1 MNSIPTGWTKNR
13 MKYCVT
19 LNPSYS
25 KNLNDSDSISFIP
38 MECLTNGS
46 ICPKTDV
53 VGRVKTG
60 YTFFADGDIIMAKVT
75 PCYENGNIAIV
86 QNLLNGIGFGT
97 SELYVFRC
105 KTLDTTYLFYF
116 LQNDEFKQ
124 LCIGTMYGT
133 GGLKRVS
140 LDFIRNYTFYV
151 PPFAK
156 QNRIAS
162 FLDTK
167 CSLIDST
174 IQKEREVVDKLKEY
188 RQAVITEAVTKGIRA
203 GVPMKDSGVEWIGEI
218 PEGWIYCRIKYNTYL
233 KGRIGWQGLKASE
246 FLDNGPY
253 LVTGTDFENGKVN
266 WNVAYHIS
274 SERYAEAPEIQL
286 KVGDLLIT
294 KDGTVGKLAYIDNL
308 PDCAS
313 LNSHLV
319 VLRPTTTKY
328 INQYLYWVLSSDIFT
343 IYTELKQDG
352 SIMASLSQEKLNNF
366 SFSLP
371 PTYEQQEIVDYLD
384 KKCSGIDATIQKREL
399 AIEKLTAY
407 KQSLIYECV
416 TGKKEVLG

>member
-1 MNSIPTGWTKNR
+1 

-75 PCYENGNIAIV
+75 PCFENGNIAIV
-86 QNLLNGIGFGT
+86 HNLLNGVGFGT
-97 SELYVFRC
+97 SELYVFRS
-105 KTLDTTYLFYF
+105 KTIDTVYLFYY
-116 LQNDEFKQ
+116 LQNDQFKQ

-156 QNRIAS
+156 QQQIAS

-174 IQKEREVVDKLKEY
+174 IEKEREVIEKLKEY
-188 RQAVITEAVTKGIRA
+188 RQAVITEAVTKGIRP
-203 GVPMKDSGVEWIGEI
+203 GVLMKDSGVEWIGEI
-218 PEGWIYCRIKYNTYL
+218 PEGWDVFRVKYLLTECEERSLNGTEEPLSMSQKYGIIKSSDLDIPNPASSYVGGKLVFEEDLVFN
-233 KGRIGWQGLKASE
+233 KLKAHLGVFSLSKYMGVVSPDYAVYHGINDTNAKFLEYLFKTGKCICEFKKYIRGVGAGLSRLYTSDLFNIKVAIPLCDEQQLIVE
-246 FLDNGPY
+246 FL
-253 LVTGTDFENGKVN
+253 
-266 WNVAYHIS
+266 
-274 SERYAEAPEIQL
+274 
-286 KVGDLLIT
+286 
-294 KDGTVGKLAYIDNL
+294 
-308 PDCAS
+308 
-313 LNSHLV
+313 NS
-319 VLRPTTTKY
+319 
-328 INQYLYWVLSSDIFT
+328 
-343 IYTELKQDG
+343 
-352 SIMASLSQEKLNNF
+352 
-366 SFSLP
+366 
-371 PTYEQQEIVDYLD
+371 
-384 KKCSGIDATIQKREL
+384 KCSDIDATIQKREL

-416 TGKKEVLG
+416 TGKKEVLA

>member
-1 MNSIPTGWTKNR
+1 
-13 MKYCVT
+13 MKYCVA

-75 PCYENGNIAIV
+75 PCFENGNIAIV
-86 QNLLNGIGFGT
+86 HNLLNGVGFGT
-97 SELYVFRC
+97 SELYVFRS
-105 KTLDTTYLFYF
+105 KTIDTVYLFYY
-116 LQNDEFKQ
+116 LQNDQFKQ

-156 QNRIAS
+156 QQQIAS

-167 CSLIDST
+167 SSLIDST
-174 IQKEREVVDKLKEY
+174 IQKEREVIDKLKEY

-203 GVPMKDSGVEWIGEI
+203 GIPMKDSGVEWIGEI
-218 PEGWIYCRIKYNTYL
+218 PEGWTTYRIKYNTYL
-233 KGRIGWQGLKASE
+233 KGRIGWQGLKSSE
-246 FLDNGPY
+246 FIDEGPY
-253 LVTGTDFENGKVN
+253 LVTGTDFKNGRVN
-266 WNVAYHIS
+266 WNTAYHIS
-274 SERYAEAPEIQL
+274 LDRYNEAPEIQL

-294 KDGTVGKLAYIDNL
+294 KDGTVGKLAFIDCL
-308 PDCAS
+308 PDKAS

-319 VLRPTTTKY
+319 VLRSTTKKY
-328 INQYLYWVLSSDIFT
+328 TNKYLYWVLSSDVFT

-366 SFSLP
+366 TFSLP
-371 PTYEQQEIVDYLD
+371 PLSEQQDIVDYLD
-384 KKCSGIDATIQKREL
+384 AKCSAIDATIQKREL

>member
-13 MKYCVT
+13 MKYCVA

-75 PCYENGNIAIV
+75 PCFENGNIAIV
-86 QNLLNGIGFGT
+86 HNLLNGVGFGT
-97 SELYVFRC
+97 SELYVFRS
-105 KTLDTTYLFYF
+105 KTIDTVYLFYY
-116 LQNDEFKQ
+116 LQNDQFKQ

-156 QNRIAS
+156 QQQIAS

-167 CSLIDST
+167 SSLIDST
-174 IQKEREVVDKLKEY
+174 IEKEREVIDKLKEY
-188 RQAVITEAVTKGIRA
+188 RQAVITEAVTKGIRP
-203 GVPMKDSGVEWIGEI
+203 GVPMKESGVEWIGEI
-218 PEGWIYCRIKYNTYL
+218 PAGWDVCRLKYLAWLQRGYDLTSDEFVEGPYPVYGSNGIIGYHNKFMATAPGITIGRSGSVGEVQYITQNFWPHNTSIYVKYFEKSIPNYIYYLLLTLDL
-233 KGRIGWQGLKASE
+233 KGVSSGSVVGS
-246 FLDNGPY
+246 LDRKKIH
-253 LVTGTDFENGKVN
+253 DI
-266 WNVAYHIS
+266 NVPKI
-274 SERYAEAPEIQL
+274 
-286 KVGDLLIT
+286 
-294 KDGTVGKLAYIDNL
+294 
-308 PDCAS
+308 
-313 LNSHLV
+313 
-319 VLRPTTTKY
+319 
-328 INQYLYWVLSSDIFT
+328 
-343 IYTELKQDG
+343 
-352 SIMASLSQEKLNNF
+352 QEK
-366 SFSLP
+366 
-371 PTYEQQEIVDYLD
+371 EQQDIADYLD
-384 KKCSGIDATIQKREL
+384 AKCSAIDATIQKREL

-416 TGKKEVLG
+416 TGKREVFG